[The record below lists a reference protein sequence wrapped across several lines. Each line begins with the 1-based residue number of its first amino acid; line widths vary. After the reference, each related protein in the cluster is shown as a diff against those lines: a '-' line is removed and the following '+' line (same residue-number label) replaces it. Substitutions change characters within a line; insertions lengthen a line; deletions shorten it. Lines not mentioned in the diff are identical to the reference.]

1 MALVVNTN
9 VGSLNAQRQ
18 LTQTTNEMS
27 TAMERLSSGQRI
39 NSASDD
45 AAGLA
50 ISTRMTSQVKGLT
63 MAIRNANDG
72 ISLVQTAEGAMEE
85 VTSMLQRMR
94 ELTVQASNSVNNSV
108 DIDAIN
114 DEIGQLTAEID
125 RVSSTTR
132 FNNQTILDGSYA
144 ANLQIGDQAD
154 QSLSFGISSI
164 ATSAM
169 GETPSGLSSAAQAAV
184 LSLDGV
190 SQTTSDYAGKS
201 FTVTVNG
208 VDSVVTLPSFS
219 ESAAAPASASAV
231 FAGEDT
237 GPATSLLIGDQK
249 FTATQVDFASIA
261 NRVFEVRNGN
271 TMDSYTYI
279 DFSDALASQ
288 LGMTTAE
295 LNAGTRV
302 GDKDSNTVVA
312 SDLLAALQTALDSEL
327 ADDSRVVVSLDDKG
341 ALEFKDASGNIDRVS
356 IRDAEYTASGTTAT
370 GTFVAGKVDD
380 SVAAGTEATNII
392 GAGGG
397 TFDFATTDEY
407 SVFKV
412 TVNGGTETTVDFLD
426 KLNDTSIV
434 KDRSAM
440 FAFEL
445 VNAMQAELDELF
457 TGDDAVTV
465 DMTSDGR
472 FTFSV
477 AGSERSII
485 IDDTTFTNATGAA
498 ANSSFAEDVLVGTSA
513 AFTIDNNSNAKSN
526 TTLSSITKAFENDNY
541 AINVQVNG
549 GSDVNIDLAPYLQA
563 EINDDTAITGEE
575 VVAALQAAFDD
586 NFSGDDAITVT
597 LTADAKI
604 NFDVAGGV
612 ETLELAEANVNN
624 DATSGTFVAT
634 FIDSGGSLSINEN
647 VLSTSG
653 TVNSQFGNMTYG
665 TFSATS
671 GAAPSNFVETLG
683 GEDVG
688 YDIAT
693 GYSTAPGT
701 GGTRQAIFAAAPD
714 DGSDKGFVVNA
725 TNATVTIALDNDSK
739 SQLTIDSGVYSNMQ
753 DLADAIQHEINASF
767 EFRGDDAITVSV
779 GSYTNEASLTSGPL
793 DYLQISNA
801 YGKEIAVT
809 GAFVTDTTVN
819 DVAAFGAERDS
830 LIDDTNLYFELG
842 IDPDETNYR
851 SHGRTDG
858 GVDTSVDSGV
868 VTLAVTNEGN
878 VYSYEIA
885 LEQDANT
892 SFSDFSSDLLAKA
905 NAAFSAQGISFT
917 GGESDG
923 SFSMTAV
930 ADGTTTFS
938 LSGNIV
944 NDAFGSTLTGASQSG
959 VAFESMDD
967 IAERIAEDISGVDV
981 SFNAET
987 GAIEIT
993 DTSGAVGAA
1002 SAISVSGDELADIE
1016 AVSGS
1021 SAVGSDSDATGVT
1034 LNTIN
1039 VSTEAGATSAL
1050 TSIDNA
1056 LEYVSAQ
1063 RSELGAIENRLTHT
1077 VNNLS
1082 NVVENTAA
1090 SRSRIADADF
1100 ASEAANLAKLQVMQ
1114 QAGTAMLAQAN
1125 AQAQVVLSLLG

>member
-18 LTQTTNEMS
+18 LMQTTNEMS
-27 TAMERLSSGQRI
+27 TAMERLSSGKRI
-39 NSASDD
+39 NSSADD

-50 ISTRMTSQVKGLT
+50 ISTRMTSQVKGLN

-94 ELTVQASNSVNNSV
+94 ELSVQASNSTNSAA
-108 DIDAIN
+108 DRTALN
-114 DEIGQLTAEID
+114 DEIGQLMTEID
-125 RVSSTTR
+125 RVASTTR
-132 FNNQTILDGSYA
+132 FNNQTILNGSYA

-154 QSLSFGISSI
+154 QTLAFGVSSI

-169 GETPSGLSSAAQAAV
+169 GETASGLSTSAQAAV
-184 LSLDGV
+184 LSLDGA
-190 SQTTSDYAGKS
+190 STTAADYAGKS
-201 FTVTVNG
+201 FDVTVNG
-208 VDSVVTLPSFS
+208 VTSTVTLPTAS
-219 ESAAAPASASAV
+219 EAAAAPASASSAFV
-231 FAGEDT
+231 GEDT
-237 GPATSLLIGDQK
+237 GPATSMLIGDQA
-249 FTATQVDFASIA
+249 FTATKQDFSSIA

-271 TMDSYTYI
+271 TMGSYVKI
-279 DFSDALASQ
+279 DFTDALASQ
-288 LGMTTAE
+288 LGMTVAE

-302 GDKDSNTVVA
+302 GDNDSNTVVA
-312 SDLLAALQTALDSEL
+312 SDFLAALQSAIDSQL
-327 ADDSRVVVSLDDKG
+327 TGDSRVVVSFDDKG
-341 ALEFKDASGNIDRVS
+341 ALEFKDLAGNIDRISV
-356 IRDAEYTASGTTAT
+356 REAEYTSAGTTAT
-370 GTFVAGKVDD
+370 GTFISTKVDD
-380 SVAAGTEATNII
+380 SIAAGTEASNII
-392 GAGGG
+392 GAAGG
-397 TFDFATTDEY
+397 TFDFAANDEY
-407 SVFKV
+407 SVFTVK
-412 TVNGGTETTVDFLD
+412 VNGGTAVRVDFLD

-440 FAFEL
+440 FGFEL
-445 VNAMQAELDELF
+445 VNAIQAELDELF

-465 DMTSDGR
+465 GMTSDGR

-477 AGSERSII
+477 AGGTREIK
-485 IDDTTFTNATGAA
+485 IDDTTYTNATGTAVA
-498 ANSSFAEDVLVGTSA
+498 SSFAEDVLVGTSA
-513 AFTIDNNSNAKSN
+513 EFTIDNNSNAKSN
-526 TTLSSITKAFENDNY
+526 TTVSTITKAFENDNY

-563 EINDDTAITGEE
+563 EIVDNTAITGEE

-586 NFSGDDAITVT
+586 NFTGDDAVTVS

-604 NFDVAGGV
+604 KFDVAGGV

-624 DATSGTFVAT
+624 DSTSGTFVAT
-634 FIDSGGSLSINEN
+634 FITSGGSLSINEN
-647 VLSTSG
+647 ALSTSG
-653 TVNSQFGNMTYG
+653 TVNTQYGNVTYG

-701 GGTRQAIFAAAPD
+701 GGTRQVMFGAD
-714 DGSDKGFVVNA
+714 DGTDKGFVVNA
-725 TNATVTIALDNDSK
+725 TNATITISLDNDSK

-753 DLADAIQHEINASF
+753 DLADALQHEINASF

-779 GSYTNEASLTSGPL
+779 GHYTSESALTSGQK
-793 DYLQISNA
+793 DYLMITNA

-809 GAFVTDTTVN
+809 GAFVTDTDVN
-819 DVAAFGAERDS
+819 DVAAFGSERDS
-830 LIDDTNLYFELG
+830 LIDDTNLYLELG
-842 IDPDETNYR
+842 IDPDETSYR
-851 SHGRTDG
+851 THGRTDG

-868 VTLAVTNEGN
+868 VTLSATNNGN
-878 VYSYEIA
+878 VYSYE
-885 LEQDANT
+885 LSLDQGSNT
-892 SFSDFSSDLLAKA
+892 SFADFSSDLLAKA
-905 NAAFSAQGISFT
+905 NAAFSGHGITFS
-917 GGESDG
+917 GGESGG
-923 SFSMTAV
+923 SFSLTAS
-930 ADGTTTFS
+930 ADGDTTFS

-944 NDAFGSTLTGASQSG
+944 NDAFGSALTGASQSG
-959 VAFESMDD
+959 VAFTSMDD
-967 IAERIAEDISGVDV
+967 VAAQIAADLSGVSV
-981 SFNAET
+981 SYNAET
-987 GAIEIT
+987 DALEIT
-993 DTSGAVGAA
+993 DSSGATGA
-1002 SAISVSGDELADIE
+1002 SSSISVSGSDLASVQV
-1016 AVSGS
+1016 VSGS
-1021 SAVGSDSDATGVT
+1021 SAAGTDSDATGVV
-1034 LNTIN
+1034 LSSID
-1039 VSTEAGATSAL
+1039 VSTVDGANAAL
-1050 TSIDNA
+1050 SSIDNA

-1090 SRSRIADADF
+1090 SRSRIQDTDF
-1100 ASEAANLAKLQVMQ
+1100 AVEAANLAKFQVMQ